1 MQQVNLYT
9 DAFKPPKV
17 KLPLEQL
24 ILFPCLLLVLLILS
38 SFAFN
43 AYLQKQQGKL
53 AELQVKNSA
62 MTERL
67 SVLNAKAEKQRQ
79 DDSLIAS
86 NQRLQQTLEAR
97 EGMLATLDQVV
108 LKESEGFSAILIA
121 LARQR
126 ESGLWL
132 TGIHLGG
139 EQHQMVLEGVTT
151 QAELVPGYLQK
162 LRQEASLLG
171 RKFSIFE
178 LNAHETQSKWLNFSL
193 KAEQDDKSNLLVQP
207 VAAANNQNPS
217 AEASGQ

>member
-24 ILFPCLLLVLLILS
+24 ILFPCILLVILILS
-38 SFAFN
+38 SFALN
-43 AYLQKQQGKL
+43 AYLKKEQGKL

-62 MTERL
+62 MAERVA
-67 SVLNAKAEKQRQ
+67 VLNAKAERQRQ
-79 DDSLIAS
+79 DDALIAS
-86 NQRLQQTLEAR
+86 NKRLQQTLQAR

-108 LKESEGFSAILIA
+108 LKESEGFSATLIA

-126 ESGLWL
+126 EPGLWL

-151 QAELVPGYLQK
+151 EAELVPGYLQK

-178 LNAHETQSKWLNFSL
+178 LNAHEKQPSWLNFSL
-193 KAEQDDKSNLLVQP
+193 KAEKGEKTNLLVQP
-207 VAAANNQNPS
+207 MVAVDNQNQA
-217 AEASGQ
+217 AEAQAQ

>member
-24 ILFPCLLLVLLILS
+24 IIFPCLLLILLVLS
-38 SFAFN
+38 SFALN
-43 AYLQKQQGKL
+43 AYLQKEQDKL
-53 AELQVKNSA
+53 AELQIKNSA

-67 SVLNAKAEKQRQ
+67 TVLNAKAEKQRQ
-79 DDSLIAS
+79 DEALIAS
-86 NQRLQQTLEAR
+86 NKRLQDTLQAR
-97 EGMLATLDQVV
+97 EAMLSTLDLVV
-108 LKESEGFSAILIA
+108 LKESEGFSGTLIS

-126 ESGLWL
+126 EPGLWL
-132 TGIHLGG
+132 TEIHLGG
-139 EQHQMVLEGVTT
+139 EQHQMVLQGITT

-178 LNAHETQSKWLNFSL
+178 LNEHEKQSNWLNFSL
-193 KAEQDDKSNLLVQP
+193 KAEQGDKTSLLVQP
-207 VAAANNQNPS
+207 MAAVNNPNQVAEENAQ
-217 AEASGQ
+217 